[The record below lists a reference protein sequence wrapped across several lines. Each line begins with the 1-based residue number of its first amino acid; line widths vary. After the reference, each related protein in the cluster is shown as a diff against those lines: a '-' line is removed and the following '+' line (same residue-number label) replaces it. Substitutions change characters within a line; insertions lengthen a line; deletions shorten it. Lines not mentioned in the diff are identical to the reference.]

1 MRRIE
6 GLDVN
11 GVRRFDALGLFF
23 CRGRI
28 LSTKFVMPDDKW
40 CMSNFYSIE
49 RLETFW
55 LVVEKGGFGPAAE
68 GDKKKARH
76 FSRQVSE
83 LEEFFQ
89 AKLLNRDTNPV
100 SLTERGRSLFDAW
113 NEFQDRIRVF
123 RDKCNAK
130 PLSLRIGGGDRLL
143 HWFVIPSLSKIQA
156 ALPDSRIQLHNCPSR
171 QVLERIN
178 ALALDIGVVRTSEV
192 KKGLKSFEIPSRF
205 TYSLFVPAV
214 KAPADKN
221 AVWVIQNVPLAIVER
236 YQSEFLTAAEEKQI
250 RPKVHLLCSTFPQAW
265 RAVASGYAAVL
276 PTAAFSP
283 QELAGIRRLDV
294 PFAMPK
300 FEQDETT
307 ISVVWNRRLEEIREN
322 FPDILKV
329 FRECLAGTEQ
339 TVISAAPKP
348 TQQSMSKSALPP
360 PKKKTATD
368 IRLVSK

>member
-1 MRRIE
+1 
-6 GLDVN
+6 
-11 GVRRFDALGLFF
+11 
-23 CRGRI
+23 
-28 LSTKFVMPDDKW
+28 
-40 CMSNFYSIE
+40 MSNFYSIE

-100 SLTERGRSLFDAW
+100 SLSERGRSLFDAW

-123 RDKCNAK
+123 RDKCKTK
-130 PLSLRIGGGDRLL
+130 PLLLRIGGGDRLL

-156 ALPDSRIQLHNCPSR
+156 ALPENQIQLHNCPSR
-171 QVLERIN
+171 QVVERIN
-178 ALALDIGVVRTSEV
+178 TLALDLGVVRTSEV
-192 KKGLKSFEIPSRF
+192 KKELRSFEIPSRF
-205 TYSLFVPAV
+205 TYSLFVPTD

-221 AVWVIQNVPLAIVER
+221 ALWVIQNVPLAVVER
-236 YQSEFLTAAEEKQI
+236 YQSEFLLAAERKDI
-250 RPKVHLLCSTFPQAW
+250 RPNVQLLCSTFPQAW

-276 PTAAFSP
+276 PTAAFRP
-283 QELAGIRRLDV
+283 QELLGIRRLEL

-307 ISVVWNRRLEEIREN
+307 ISVVWNRRLEQIRDN
-322 FPDILKV
+322 FQGVLKV
-329 FRECLAGTEQ
+329 FRDCLAGQDWVVAQAPPAHGEAKHQPDGKAKPILFKRRKDSLQ
-339 TVISAAPKP
+339 T
-348 TQQSMSKSALPP
+348 
-360 PKKKTATD
+360 
-368 IRLVSK
+368 